1 MAFNVDEVEALL
13 IAAAQGGA
21 AVTYSQML
29 GALGHRFTRPLMRQL
44 CVVLDA
50 VDSRARGCGDPEL
63 AVLVVRQSDALPG
76 QGWWLGE
83 RGYSGAFEGAA
94 ARAYVGRAQARAF
107 ARWCKSNVDAH
118 DEIKL

>member
-1 MAFNVDEVEALL
+1 MAFDVDEVEALL
-13 IAAAQGGA
+13 IAAAQGGE

-50 VDSRARGCGDPEL
+50 IDARARGRGDPEL

-83 RGYSGAFEGAA
+83 RDYRGLFEGAE
-94 ARAYVGRAQARAF
+94 ARAYVARAQARAF
-107 ARWCKSNVDAH
+107 AHWRKSGADPD